1 MQTKL
6 GDFTIDPATPE
17 FEKLRSVCEP
27 GNPWR
32 CLIATTASMEVGKR
46 VSVRL
51 DHDKGSG
58 VIGVTEGDWRFERP
72 MTPAEVKFATDFDL
86 GKTPPKPL
94 AVALDLND
102 GTWDAKPKRGAQG
115 NRPRGPRSKVRNGNA
130 KPQTKTIRARQL
142 DAIRK
147 AHGDGG
153 ES

>member
-102 GTWDAKPKRGAQG
+102 GTWDAKPKAASRGGQKTPANNNG
-115 NRPRGPRSKVRNGNA
+115 RGPSNR
-130 KPQTKTIRARQL
+130 QIKTIRARQL